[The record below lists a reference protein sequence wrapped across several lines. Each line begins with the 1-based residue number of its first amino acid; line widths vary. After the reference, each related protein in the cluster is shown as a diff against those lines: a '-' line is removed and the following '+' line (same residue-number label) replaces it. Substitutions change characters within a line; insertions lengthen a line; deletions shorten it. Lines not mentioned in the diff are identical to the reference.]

1 MLGPTSKNT
10 VKTVSERWAARSAHR
25 LQKRQ
30 AKRKRSDVCL
40 SNGRGVSHQG
50 LDLDCNTWVIVQP
63 SGSNPLLA
71 MITEV
76 CWEDERAFLNLATFV
91 PSSVLNDDGNG
102 GEFAVLD
109 DLKVGEHMCIPNLD
123 EVGLTV
129 VLPVVHEGRVWFVEQ
144 A

>member
-1 MLGPTSKNT
+1 MLHH
-10 VKTVSERWAARSAHR
+10 E
-25 LQKRQ
+25 L
-30 AKRKRSDVCL
+30 
-40 SNGRGVSHQG
+40 
-50 LDLDCNTWVIVQP
+50 
-63 SGSNPLLA
+63 
-71 MITEV
+71 
-76 CWEDERAFLNLATFV
+76 FLNLATFV